1 MDENDEINI
10 KDYDGNEDKSIKKQE
25 ENSD

>member
-1 MDENDEINI
+1 MDENDEII
-10 KDYDGNEDKSIKKQE
+10 VKDYDGNEDKLINKQE

>member
-1 MDENDEINI
+1 VDENDEINV
-10 KDYDGNEDKSIKKQE
+10 KNYDGNEDKSINKQE